1 MSLEEYIPSEWVS
14 EWGSP
19 WAEKASEVSEKFKEQ
34 VKKASAWIARTRKD
48 EKKAKKQDIL
58 LAHFLVQIILNKKY
72 DILYDSMF
80 KLIDEWVSSN
90 FVLWVISLIYIDIS
104 HEIRTISNKKNIKF
118 EYEKN
123 VEIIEFDDDNLDTQ
137 IKDRINYWIED
148 INDILT
154 IDYSSVM
161 TKKLLLLIKND
172 DAVIFISKVFKFF
185 LNDLNIHISKQ
196 KLTNISEFIIWEIY
210 KNLQNLDIEKI

>member
-14 EWGSP
+14 EWGST
-19 WAEKASEVSEKFKEQ
+19 WAEKANEVSEKFKEQ

-104 HEIRTISNKKNIKF
+104 HEIRKISNKKNIEFK
-118 EYEKN
+118 YEKN
-123 VEIIEFDDDNLDTQ
+123 VEIIEFDDDNLDKQ

-161 TKKLLLLIKND
+161 TKRLLLLIKND
-172 DAVIFISKVFKFF
+172 DAVVFISKVFKFF